1 MRRIFACLSIA
12 SLTLGLTGCQHSP
25 GGDGKDRLVG
35 DGEVYVVGR
44 IDIIPPLSA
53 AEQELRTIT
62 SDRLKNRGYVLLS
75 DQFIDMD
82 KLGMGSGRHAVLV
95 DMNKHF
101 VVKRKRFQDMHYSG
115 VLILMKSTATHSG
128 YMGRTTTI
136 NTGQLRLP
144 GKTIYKIRPEDKA
157 VYIGTL
163 RYHRDDYNAIKRV
176 QYVDEYNEALKEF
189 HALHGSKIA
198 LRRVKPGQ
206 GK

>member
-1 MRRIFACLSIA
+1 MRRVFACLSIA
-12 SLTLGLTGCQHSP
+12 ALALGPTGCQHSP
-25 GGDGKDRLVG
+25 GGDGKDSLAG
-35 DGEVYVVGR
+35 EGEVYVVGR
-44 IDIIPPLSA
+44 IDIIPPLSD

-115 VLILMKSTATHSG
+115 ALILMKSTATHSG

-163 RYHRDDYNAIKRV
+163 RYNRDDYNAIKRV
-176 QYVDEYNEALKEF
+176 QHVDEYNEALKAF
-189 HALHGSKIA
+189 QALHGSKIA
-198 LRRVKPGQ
+198 LRRVKPEQ